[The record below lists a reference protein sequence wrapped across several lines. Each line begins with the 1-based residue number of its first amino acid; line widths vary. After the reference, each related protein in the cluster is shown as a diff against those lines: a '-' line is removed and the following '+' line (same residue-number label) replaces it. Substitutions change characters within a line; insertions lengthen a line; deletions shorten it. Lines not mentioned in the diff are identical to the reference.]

1 MKRRCRETGA
11 CLDREK
17 LGFVFIH
24 LRKNSSLLVN
34 ADKEVSKTY

>member
-17 LGFVFIH
+17 LRFVIIDKGLPFPIPKES
-24 LRKNSSLLVN
+24 LRKIQ
-34 ADKEVSKTY
+34 AG

>member
-17 LGFVFIH
+17 LGIVLFLQIFY
-24 LRKNSSLLVN
+24 KPGDSGYKPTQANN
-34 ADKEVSKTY
+34 N